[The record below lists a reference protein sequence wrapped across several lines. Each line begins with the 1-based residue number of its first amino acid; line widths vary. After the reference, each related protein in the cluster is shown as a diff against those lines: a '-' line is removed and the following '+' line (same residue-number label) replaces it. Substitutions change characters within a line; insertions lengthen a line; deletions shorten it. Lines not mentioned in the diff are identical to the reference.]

1 MKHSFSRKIKSQLL
15 VGALMAGT
23 LSVLS
28 VNSASAHGLVDATNI
43 SAAAGTADGS
53 LIVATKLA
61 TAAVSHSG
69 VSISSGHADAR
80 SVGLFYK
87 DTTSATAQ
95 TATVVAGGVLS
106 LYASVT
112 TTVAISAAV
121 GTNAS
126 AGTVATATAYATNA
140 GLTLTPAVPTT
151 AIAFTGAT
159 SATTVALLYTAPATA
174 GTVVISLFA
183 RNGAVATAPSATD
196 FRLGTKIGEITVT
209 VLLAANLSRTHSS
222 AGSTSNLAVTSGA
235 TNASLITA
243 TATNTGG
250 GAVAA
255 TAAAAIEGTAVSDA
269 ARSTGLLSKDSTMGT
284 AQTATVLTSGRLS
297 LYTTVSTTVAFT
309 SSGGSFTNTTTQG
322 SSAGVV
328 TVSDPAKSSLVV
340 LTAAQAALGATTVAT
355 IWTAPSTVGTYTV
368 SMTVDNGT
376 TGIPTLA
383 TPTSGTLGAQIT
395 VTVVAASTGG
405 AYSAVYSSCFTK
417 TGTGAIGTTAALSA
431 DSTSS
436 SVANGL
442 PWYVGF
448 ALRDGYN
455 AALPAGNIVVSATAS
470 GIVALGADGSA
481 VGAGTGSTVVEASTG
496 AARQVRIEQPTAG
509 APLTT
514 TVTISYNGT
523 VVCTKTVKILGA
535 AATIEI
541 SDIATVDLS
550 GNDIPSATD
559 WIDEGSVLTTG
570 NRKGHYRVLLKDS
583 SGSIVNPATADS
595 FSMDPATTT
604 TTVTALGVNA
614 NYATSTS
621 STSLGRFSIGTFTC
635 GPTAGESAVKLRHT
649 TAATGVTITSPA
661 FTARCADDPYTYTA
675 SFDKASYTQGEI
687 ATLTVKFLDSK
698 GFAANSL
705 DSPGAVTMVLPFM
718 TLVSATGSATMLPD
732 AKGVKTYTMTVGT
745 TSGATAGTYTGIVD
759 FTTLTAVAATKA
771 TPTYKISTGTT
782 DVTFTEVLKSVV
794 ALIASINKQIQA
806 LQKLILKR

>member
-1 MKHSFSRKIKSQLL
+1 
-15 VGALMAGT
+15 
-23 LSVLS
+23 
-28 VNSASAHGLVDATNI
+28 
-43 SAAAGTADGS
+43 
-53 LIVATKLA
+53 
-61 TAAVSHSG
+61 
-69 VSISSGHADAR
+69 
-80 SVGLFYK
+80 
-87 DTTSATAQ
+87 
-95 TATVVAGGVLS
+95 
-106 LYASVT
+106 
-112 TTVAISAAV
+112 
-121 GTNAS
+121 
-126 AGTVATATAYATNA
+126 
-140 GLTLTPAVPTT
+140 
-151 AIAFTGAT
+151 
-159 SATTVALLYTAPATA
+159 
-174 GTVVISLFA
+174 
-183 RNGAVATAPSATD
+183 
-196 FRLGTKIGEITVT
+196 
-209 VLLAANLSRTHSS
+209 
-222 AGSTSNLAVTSGA
+222 
-235 TNASLITA
+235 
-243 TATNTGG
+243 
-250 GAVAA
+250 
-255 TAAAAIEGTAVSDA
+255 
-269 ARSTGLLSKDSTMGT
+269 MGT
-284 AQTATVLTSGRLS
+284 AQTATMLTSGRLS

-309 SSGGSFTNTTTQG
+309 SSGGSFTNTTAQG

-328 TVSDPAKSSLVV
+328 TVSDPAKSALVV

-355 IWTAPSTVGTYTV
+355 IWTAPSTAGTYTV
-368 SMTVDNGT
+368 SMTVHNGT
-376 TGIPTLA
+376 TGVPTLD

-405 AYSAVYSSCFTK
+405 TYSAVYSGCFTK
-417 TGTGAIGTTAALSA
+417 NSATDQVGVAIAA

-436 SVANGL
+436 SRNSGSQ
-442 PWYVGF
+442 WYVGF

-470 GIVALGADGSA
+470 GIVSLGADGSA

-496 AARQVRIEQPTAG
+496 AARQVRIDQPTAG

-541 SDIATVDLS
+541 SDIATVDLA

-559 WIDEGSVLTTG
+559 WIDEGVVLTTG

-583 SGSIVNPATADS
+583 SGSIVAPVAADS

-705 DSPGAVTMVLPFM
+705 DSAGAVTMILPFM
-718 TLVSATGSATMLPD
+718 TLVSATGSATMLTD
-732 AKGVKTYTMTVGT
+732 NKGVKTYTMTVGT